1 MTALPHPAAA
11 PRVYTIPPG
20 VAFVDALAAGL
31 LARTGDDAA
40 ALADMRILLPTRRAC
55 RVLAEAFLRHAG
67 GRPLLLPRISPI
79 GDVDEDD
86 LGLDIAPDDDIAVDP
101 GVPPAILPLRR
112 QLLLMRLIL
121 ADPTR
126 EATPEQAAR
135 LAAELGR
142 LLDQAI
148 IEGVELSALSGL
160 VPERYAGH
168 WQTTLR
174 FLTILTEHWPAIL
187 ETEGCI
193 DAAERRNRLLAAAAE
208 GWRTRPP
215 STPVIAAGSTG
226 SIPATATLL
235 AVVSRLPEGAVVL
248 PGLDREADVAHWAAV
263 DATHPQYAMAR
274 LLERIGLDRR
284 VVATWPSPIAAA
296 TTSARAALV
305 NRALR
310 PAAAGGFADGSADAD
325 GFSAGGADAAGLSVG
340 DTAGAAVAGLTRIDA
355 AGPAEEARAVALIMR
370 EALETE
376 GRTAALV
383 TPDRGLARRVAGEL
397 RRWQIAVDDSAG
409 VPLASTA
416 PFVFLRLVVR
426 MVAEAFAPVALLA
439 ALKHPLATGGA
450 APGTLRRRVRRLE
463 RTCLR
468 GPRPAAGLDGLR
480 AALARRIALLR
491 ERAKTAE
498 AEAALVARERDLA
511 SLIDEIDTLTA
522 ALTAIADTGDGRLAG
537 LVAAHATTAEALAA
551 SHDMAGAER
560 LWSGEAGE
568 AAAAFLRDLSEQSD
582 GVGVRSLEAYADL
595 LDALALG
602 RVVRPRYG
610 RHPRLFIWGPLEARL
625 QHADVTIL
633 GGLNEGTWPPRV
645 PAGPWM
651 SRPMMQACGL
661 PLPERRIGL
670 SAHDFVQAFCAPRV
684 YLTRARRAEG
694 TPTVACRW
702 LLRLDAALAADPAA
716 PTLDNGRLWLD
727 WQHAMDDPEQVV
739 PGAPPAP
746 RPPVAARPRRLSV
759 TQIETW
765 MRDPYAVYARHVL
778 GLAALEPL
786 EKELG
791 PSEFGDF
798 VHRAIHLYLA
808 EGDRASAE
816 TLAGLGAAGRR
827 ALGDDLSRPEI
838 AAFWWPRFERLAG
851 WLAQCERERA
861 GEVARVAPEVE
872 GRLDIAV
879 AGGPFTLVA
888 RADRIE
894 TRRDGG
900 LAVIDY
906 KTGAPPTPKQ
916 VAAGFSPQ
924 LPLEGAMAE
933 RGAFAGIPAGPIEA
947 LDYWRLSGGREP
959 GKVSPAGDDPKAL
972 ADDALDGLKAL
983 ITKFDLPD
991 TPYEARP
998 RPAYAPPYSDYEHLE
1013 RVREWAAVGD
1023 DDS

>member
-1 MTALPHPAAA
+1 MTDA
-11 PRVYTIPPG
+11 PSPTAVPRIYTVPPG
-20 VAFVDALAAGL
+20 VAFVDALAGGL
-31 LARTGDDAA
+31 LARIGDDAA

-67 GRPLLLPRISPI
+67 GRPLLLPRISPV

-101 GVPPAILPLRR
+101 GVPPAISPVRR

-121 ADPTR
+121 ADPSR

-148 IEGVELSALSGL
+148 IEGVELTALSTL

-187 ETEGCI
+187 ATEGCI
-193 DAAERRNRLLAAAAE
+193 DAADRRNRLLAAAAA
-208 GWRTRPP
+208 GWTARPP
-215 STPVIAAGSTG
+215 ATPVIAAGSTG
-226 SIPATATLL
+226 SIPATAALL
-235 AVVSRLPEGAVVL
+235 AVVSRLPRGAVVL
-248 PGLDREADVAHWAAV
+248 PGLDREADDAVWDAV

-274 LLERIGLDRR
+274 LLERIGLERR
-284 VVATWPSPIAAA
+284 EVATWPSPIAAA
-296 TTSARAALV
+296 TPPARASLV

-310 PAAAGGFADGSADAD
+310 PAAA
-325 GFSAGGADAAGLSVG
+325 AGL
-340 DTAGAAVAGLTRIDA
+340 AGEDSDAAAVAGVTRIDA
-355 AGPAEEARAVALIMR
+355 AGPAEEARAVALILR
-370 EALETE
+370 EALEGE

-397 RRWQIAVDDSAG
+397 RRWDIAVDDSAG
-409 VPLASTA
+409 IPLAATA
-416 PFVFLRLVVR
+416 PFVLLRLAVR
-426 MVAEAFAPVALLA
+426 MVADAFAPVALLA
-439 ALKHPLATGGA
+439 ALKHPLAGGGA
-450 APGTLRRRVRRLE
+450 APGALRRRVRRLE
-463 RTCLR
+463 RTALR
-468 GPRPAAGLDGLR
+468 GPRPAPGLDGLR
-480 AALARRIALLR
+480 AAVARRIAAR
-491 ERAKTAE
+491 RQRAATAE
-498 AEAALVARERDLA
+498 ADAALAARERDLA
-511 SLIDEIDTLTA
+511 ALIDEIETLA
-522 ALTAIADTGDGRLAG
+522 APLAAIAGAGDGRLAG
-537 LVAAHATTAEALAA
+537 FVAAHATVAEALAA
-551 SHDMAGAER
+551 SDDRTGAER

-568 AAAAFLRDLSEQSD
+568 AAAAFLRDLAEQSD
-582 GVGVRSLEAYADL
+582 GVGLRSLEAYADL

-702 LLRLDAALAADPAA
+702 LLRLDAALAADPAV
-716 PTLDNGRLWLD
+716 PSFDDGRIWLD
-727 WQHAMDDPEQVV
+727 WQHALDDPGAVL

-746 RPPVAARPRRLSV
+746 CPPVAARPRRLSV

-786 EKELG
+786 EKALG
-791 PSEFGDF
+791 PSDFGDF
-798 VHRAIHLYLA
+798 VHRAIHVFLA
-808 EGDRASAE
+808 GGDGASADA
-816 TLAGLGAAGRR
+816 LARLLAAGRQ
-827 ALGDDLSRPEI
+827 ALGNDLQRSEI
-838 AAFWWPRFERLAG
+838 RAFWWPRFERLAA
-851 WLAQCERERA
+851 WLVAHERDRA
-861 GEVARVAPEVE
+861 AEIARIVPEVE
-872 GRLDIAV
+872 GRLEIAV

-894 TRRDGG
+894 IHRDGG

-906 KTGAPPTPKQ
+906 KTGAPPTSKQ

-933 RGAFAGIPAGPIEA
+933 HGAFAGIAAGPIAA
-947 LDYWRLSGGREP
+947 LDYWRLGGGREP
-959 GKVSPAGDDPKAL
+959 GKVSTAGEDPKAL
-972 ADDALDGLKAL
+972 ADDALAGLKAL
-983 ITKFDLPD
+983 IARFDLVE

-998 RPAYAPPYSDYEHLE
+998 RPAYAPPFSDYEHLE
-1013 RVREWAAVGD
+1013 RVREWAAVGGED
-1023 DDS
+1023 ET